1 MSNLS
6 NVSESDKI
14 ENRMEEIPEVPM
26 MMDKD
31 WTKQIQIL
39 NDQVETFK
47 DENMSLESLVNVLK
61 KENQSLIEQN
71 KDL

>member
-26 MMDKD
+26 TMDKD